1 MQRAAVVY
9 LVNHHLVIGA
19 SRRTATGLQ
28 LEVEPRALQ
37 ADANAEEVAA
47 SLLSALHASEPTAV
61 PPRDWKGVF
70 DPFLRAA
77 GVKNYKAFMAAAR
90 SVNVD
95 EQDGEFVVT
104 PNRNL
109 GPREGFEPIT
119 SESLRLSDL
128 PSVVRAVLEKLRT
141 A

>member
-1 MQRAAVVY
+1 MHRSAVVY

-37 ADANAEEVAA
+37 ADSNAEEVAA
-47 SLLSALHASEPTAV
+47 TLLSALDASEPTEV
-61 PPRDWKGVF
+61 QPGDWKGVF

-77 GVKNYKAFMAAAR
+77 GVKSYKAFMSGAR

-95 EQDGEFVVT
+95 EQDGAFLVS
-104 PNRNL
+104 PNCNL
-109 GPREGFEPIT
+109 GPSEGFEPIT

-128 PSVVRAVLEKLRT
+128 PSVVRAVLEKLRAT
-141 A
+141 